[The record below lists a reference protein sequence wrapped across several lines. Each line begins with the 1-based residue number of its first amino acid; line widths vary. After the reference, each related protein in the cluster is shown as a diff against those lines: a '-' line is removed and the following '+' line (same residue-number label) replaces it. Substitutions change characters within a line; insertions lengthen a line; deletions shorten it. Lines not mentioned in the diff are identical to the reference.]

1 MGQYRGPKT
10 LKSFARYAVALH
22 RDRQEVTAYRIYVA
36 ESLRLIPQG
45 KYLTEPFGDILK
57 PRPTITKDGDSI
69 VRDVVERAGLVVT

>member
-1 MGQYRGPKT
+1 MYIT
-10 LKSFARYAVALH
+10 
-22 RDRQEVTAYRIYVA
+22 

-69 VRDVVERAGLVVT
+69 VRDVIERAGLVVT